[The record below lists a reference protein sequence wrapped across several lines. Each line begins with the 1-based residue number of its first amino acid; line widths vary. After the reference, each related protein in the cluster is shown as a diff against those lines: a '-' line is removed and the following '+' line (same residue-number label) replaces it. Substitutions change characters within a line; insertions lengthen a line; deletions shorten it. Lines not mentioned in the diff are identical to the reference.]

1 MTTTSM
7 AIWGA
12 WILLLVIRIFNM
24 ILPQLQQL
32 QPLLSKVLRLLLVR
46 LLAPHLAIDLLR
58 PLSIRLQ
65 DLNQK
70 WESPKSPKMFRK
82 FFLADS
88 FIMSVLRGW
97 RLLKVASLTPEGTRD
112 IVSTTHKISKIS
124 TPSAK
129 PCLPFGMNSCLVT
142 VIHHMLDRLG
152 AGHNSNAHAGNDGSG
167 SEWQLVNA

>member
-1 MTTTSM
+1 M

-58 PLSIRLQ
+58 SLSIRLQ

-82 FFLADS
+82 FL
-88 FIMSVLRGW
+88 W
-97 RLLKVASLTPEGTRD
+97 QTPL
-112 IVSTTHKISKIS
+112 S
-124 TPSAK
+124 
-129 PCLPFGMNSCLVT
+129 
-142 VIHHMLDRLG
+142 
-152 AGHNSNAHAGNDGSG
+152 
-167 SEWQLVNA
+167 

>member
-1 MTTTSM
+1 MTTMSM

-58 PLSIRLQ
+58 SLSIRLQ

-82 FFLADS
+82 FLWQTPLSWVSYVVGGCSRAEAISQALSALWDEQ
-88 FIMSVLRGW
+88 
-97 RLLKVASLTPEGTRD
+97 LL
-112 IVSTTHKISKIS
+112 
-124 TPSAK
+124 
-129 PCLPFGMNSCLVT
+129 
-142 VIHHMLDRLG
+142 
-152 AGHNSNAHAGNDGSG
+152 GHRYAPHAGRHGSSNHALWHEWHDDVCDDGYEMNYDEMWNWG
-167 SEWQLVNA
+167 RDDGWA

>member
-1 MTTTSM
+1 MTTMSM

-58 PLSIRLQ
+58 SLSIRLQ

-82 FFLADS
+82 FLWQTPLSWVSYVVGGCSRAEAISQALSALWDEQ
-88 FIMSVLRGW
+88 
-97 RLLKVASLTPEGTRD
+97 LL
-112 IVSTTHKISKIS
+112 
-124 TPSAK
+124 
-129 PCLPFGMNSCLVT
+129 
-142 VIHHMLDRLG
+142 
-152 AGHNSNAHAGNDGSG
+152 GH
-167 SEWQLVNA
+167 W

>member
-46 LLAPHLAIDLLR
+46 LLAPHLAIELLR

-82 FFLADS
+82 FL
-88 FIMSVLRGW
+88 W
-97 RLLKVASLTPEGTRD
+97 QTPL
-112 IVSTTHKISKIS
+112 S
-124 TPSAK
+124 
-129 PCLPFGMNSCLVT
+129 
-142 VIHHMLDRLG
+142 
-152 AGHNSNAHAGNDGSG
+152 
-167 SEWQLVNA
+167 